1 MGQSPSPDWMNQWQD
16 LSRNYLNAWQT
27 MSRNP
32 AAMPGVAAS
41 PWPEGFEQ
49 WSRLF
54 ASGGGTQNE
63 TVDRVIDSA
72 KGYAA
77 FMQSLLGAAGNG
89 ASMPS
94 WSELFRPGFG
104 IPGVDAASFEHPM
117 LRALREMQGQ
127 TGQGFGN
134 GFAQAFGALN
144 AFRGAPPMPSADF
157 GELKAWLS
165 LPAFGLMR
173 EHQEH
178 HQKTAV
184 AWIEYQEQMSRYNAL
199 MLKASQRGFELFE
212 GKLSEREQPGR
223 QIESLRALYDL
234 WVDAAE
240 EGYAEIALSQEF
252 REIYGALVNAQMRV
266 RAQVQQDVERVAA
279 GLGMPTRSEVDSIG
293 ERLQALRREVRQR
306 SGGESA
312 SRSLAREVA
321 SLRSELAALK
331 AAVGKETR
339 TAPAPVAA
347 AKPRAQSK
355 SKAVPKADA
364 KPKPAA
370 KVVAITKPTPTPK
383 VAAIEPDPAPMRAA
397 PTHRKPRKAKR
408 ERAAKRAVAAT
419 STFASRI
426 AKFADASLGASR
438 PHALRKKKQA
448 KADKAKKKR

>member
-1 MGQSPSPDWMNQWQD
+1 MGQSPNPDWMNQWQD

-32 AAMPGVAAS
+32 AQMPGAAAS
-41 PWPEGFEQ
+41 PWHEGFEQ

-54 ASGGGTQNE
+54 TSGGGAQNE
-63 TVDRVIDSA
+63 TIDRVIDSA
-72 KGYAA
+72 KGYAT
-77 FMQSLLGAAGNG
+77 FMQSLLGAAGG
-89 ASMPS
+89 GTGMPP
-94 WSELFRPGFG
+94 WNELFRSGFG
-104 IPGVDAASFEHPM
+104 IPGVDAAALEHPM
-117 LRALREMQGQ
+117 LRALRDMQGQ
-127 TGQGFGN
+127 GGQGFGN
-134 GFAQAFGALN
+134 GFAQAFGAFNSLR
-144 AFRGAPPMPSADF
+144 AAPPMPSVDL
-157 GELKAWLS
+157 GDLKAWLS

-178 HQKTAV
+178 YQKMAV
-184 AWIEYQEQMSRYNAL
+184 AWVEYQEQMGRYNAL

-266 RAQVQQDVERVAA
+266 RAQIQQEVERVAVD
-279 GLGMPTRSEVDSIG
+279 LGMPTRSEIDSIG

-306 SGGESA
+306 GSGETAG
-312 SRSLAREVA
+312 RGLAREVA

-331 AAVGKETR
+331 ASIGKETG
-339 TAPAPVAA
+339 AVPVRAVESNPRPQPKPKIEPKVESKVGA
-347 AKPRAQSK
+347 KVGAKAKPAM
-355 SKAVPKADA
+355 
-364 KPKPAA
+364 
-370 KVVAITKPTPTPK
+370 KVVAI
-383 VAAIEPDPAPMRAA
+383 EPAPARATA
-397 PTHRKPRKAKR
+397 KHGKPRKAKR
-408 ERAAKRAVAAT
+408 ERSAKRAVAAT

-426 AKFADASLGASR
+426 AKFADASLGAGR
-438 PHALRKKKQA
+438 PHALRKDKKKQA